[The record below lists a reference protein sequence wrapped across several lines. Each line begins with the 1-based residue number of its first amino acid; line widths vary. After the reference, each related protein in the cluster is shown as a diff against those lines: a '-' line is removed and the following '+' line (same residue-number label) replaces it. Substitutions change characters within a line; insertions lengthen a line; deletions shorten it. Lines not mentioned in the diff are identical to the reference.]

1 MNYNDQCCPI
11 YVSLDFNA
19 AISAAIKMM
28 YELPRIM
35 IKISQSSYSC
45 VLSASFDA
53 TQICERDCIYTD
65 ICNKYSLIESIWML
79 PAPPEYPANTPVV
92 CIISF

>member
-19 AISAAIKMM
+19 AISAAIKPI

-45 VLSASFDA
+45 VLSASFVA
-53 TQICERDCIYTD
+53 TQISDRDSIYID
-65 ICNKYSLIESIWML
+65 IGNKYSFIESIWML
-79 PAPPEYPANTPVV
+79 PA
-92 CIISF
+92 S